1 MGLKSRVV
9 TLCTTPS
16 QLRHSKDQAPYLENQ
31 GRIKTICQTFV
42 SAHFMNHLLK
52 FCLQIAISH
61 CHSKTEETA
70 NLA

>member
-16 QLRHSKDQAPYLENQ
+16 QLRHSKDQNWYLENQ
-31 GRIKTICQTFV
+31 RRVITVCQTFV
-42 SAHFMNHLLK
+42 SAHFINHLLK
-52 FCLQIAISH
+52 FCLQITISH